1 MKPSYSMISKFGI
14 MPGKAF
20 LTLII
25 HGLHFSPLIP
35 SFFFFLQLKVS
46 NGYPMDTY
54 FWVSIQWILTFL
66 CDLSNG
72 MLPNG

>member
-35 SFFFFLQLKVS
+35 SFFFFFTAKSIQWVS
-46 NGYPMDTY
+46 NGYLFLGKYPMDTY
-54 FWVSIQWILTFL
+54 FSV
-66 CDLSNG
+66 
-72 MLPNG
+72 